1 MFSQD
6 YLESMTVNAHQAIP
20 EVVLSGGNACD
31 TDIRSA
37 LFSNLVVVGGNSLLK
52 GFADRLVTE
61 IRAKSSASKVHKS
74 VTNNTTIERRFSS
87 WIGGSILASLGTF
100 QQMWIS
106 KSEYEEHGKMCVEK
120 KCP

>member
-1 MFSQD
+1 MFCQNETGMALDS
-6 YLESMTVNAHQAIP
+6 HQAIP
-20 EVVLSGGNACD
+20 EVVLSAGNACD

-37 LFSNLVVVGGNSLLK
+37 LFSSLVVVGGNSLLK
-52 GFADRLVTE
+52 GFSDRLMSE
-61 IRAKSSASKVHKS
+61 IKSKSSASKVHKS

-106 KSEYEEHGKMCVEK
+106 KAEYEEHGKMYVEK

>member
-1 MFSQD
+1 MFSQE
-6 YLESMTVNAHQAIP
+6 YLESMTVDPHQAIP
-20 EVVLSGGNACD
+20 EVVLSAGNACD

-52 GFADRLVTE
+52 GFSDRLVAE

-106 KSEYEEHGKMCVEK
+106 KSEYEEHGKLCVEK